1 MKKFFLYVS
10 ALAATIA
17 LAASCQKEIDNQT
30 SYPAGET
37 GIKSDKT
44 VVFTATSEKAN
55 GKTTIGADG
64 TTVEWA
70 SGDVIDILWD
80 GGSTTSSAAS
90 AGSTTTFEAEVDPA
104 SAYYAVYPASVGSL
118 SADVLS
124 INVPTTQ
131 DGTFAS
137 SNIAVAKTDAVS
149 HNLSFYN
156 ATALVKFSV
165 SDAEYNKAVFAG
177 TNGEAVAGEATID
190 FGDGTS
196 APTVTAA
203 STAAKS
209 VEVTLSGAGDYYFA
223 VLPGTFSNGFS
234 ITLFKNSVAERPKS
248 VQTSRTLGRA
258 TILDMGA
265 VDGVASITDYFVK
278 PSGTGSGKSW
288 DKAMGPAQLKALLE
302 TSSDSGVSDAK
313 ARLLDGVTIHMA
325 AGDYY
330 LAGEAEAVVEVGF
343 ASYASHVSI
352 TFKGGYPA
360 TLTGTNTTAARDT
373 SVTAFTGNSE
383 AKILHI
389 TDNANITFD
398 GITFKNS
405 NTTDSEHAA
414 LGINS
419 SSASV
424 TVQHCT
430 FKDNKN
436 SNTGQTGAAITLVDG
451 TLTISDCSFTGNTAR
466 NAGALFLKDGKSLPV
481 RVSNCKFESNTS
493 TNTSGAAQNAKWT
506 DVQFSH
512 CSFINNVAQ
521 GFGGGAFHT
530 STGAVTIFEDCVF
543 TGNSATATGT
553 SNGRGGAVS
562 LEQTA
567 EASFTRCVFSNN
579 TANCGD
585 KSLAGEGKS
594 AVENN
599 VAGGAIVLRHAG
611 NKLTLNACSFSGNT
625 APNGCGGVIGAQKSG
640 STITVN
646 DGTTFTGNES
656 YFQGGV
662 IFTLGNLT
670 VNGTATGR
678 VEFKNNKTLHTTRN
692 YSQGGAI
699 WVGGS
704 TSESVIKYALFDG
717 NDAGVESSDGYSA
730 GGALRAGAAKKVTV
744 ENCEFTNNRGANGN
758 AFSYSNCVE
767 ECVFTDCIFHDNIG
781 MSGTNKDGN
790 ASRFYGG
797 VGEMTAGSAR
807 FERCTFKDNLARSH
821 SGVLHFNNNGDLTP
835 SVSFTD
841 CLFDGN
847 SCLCQS
853 TANSTSTANNGGGC
867 FKFTDGMMMT
877 LNRCVFKNNQA
888 HNRGAVFQLGAND
901 VLFMNQVTFT
911 DNNLTATG
919 NIWGVNIHSNKSVIC
934 MNNVTSFNNSAP
946 NAGTHYSFNS
956 DGGWIITNSTL
967 IDNCTTGVVR
977 ANNTSGNGSRKS
989 VFCNNVIINRNAANS
1004 VLAISTALTSAGHNL
1019 LSCSSAPANLTMDA
1033 SDVTGVTSLNGGS
1046 YSSYSDYLGQYS
1058 WTNNLSGFDPA
1069 TAAIVEAAI
1078 KSDNEAVGSLTTN
1091 IGQDF
1096 YDWLSGIN
1104 ALGIDGRGEART
1116 GAWWPGAYQAN

>member
-1 MKKFFLYVS
+1 MAAIATLVVS
-10 ALAATIA
+10 CNKEKDYAGKEEVSGDKLRFEATAA
-17 LAASCQKEIDNQT
+17 E
-30 SYPAGET
+30 
-37 GIKSDKT
+37 
-44 VVFTATSEKAN
+44 V
-55 GKTTIGADG
+55 KTTIENGSGNERIVKWAAGDEITIYFDDSSVEAAAIEAG
-64 TTVEWA
+64 T
-70 SGDVIDILWD
+70 S
-80 GGSTTSSAAS
+80 
-90 AGSTTTFEAEVDPA
+90 TTFEATA
-104 SAYYAVYPASVGSL
+104 SASAENYYAVYPKDAASGL
-118 SADVLS
+118 TTGDPDVL
-124 INVPTTQ
+124 NVAVPVAQ
-131 DGTFAS
+131 DGAFANA
-137 SNIAVAKTDAVS
+137 NIAVAKTTAAAK
-149 HNLSFYN
+149 SFAFKN

-165 SDAEYNKAVFAG
+165 GDGYTKAVFTGNKGESLAG
-177 TNGEAVAGEATID
+177 TVPVTFGSADITLGEVVN
-190 FGDGTS
+190 
-196 APTVTAA
+196 P
-203 STAAKS
+203 AKKI
-209 VEVTLSGAGDYYFA
+209 EVTLNGAGEYYFA
-223 VLPGTFSNGFS
+223 VLPQTFESGFS
-234 ITLFKNSVAERPKS
+234 ITLYKGDVADTPKA
-248 VQTSRTLGRA
+248 VHASRTLARA
-258 TILDMGA
+258 TILNLGR
-265 VDGVASITDYFVK
+265 VDEVASITDYFVT
-278 PSGTGSGKSW
+278 PTGSGSGKSW

-302 TSSDSGVSDAK
+302 TSSDSDVSNAK
-313 ARLLDGVTIHMA
+313 AALLDGVTIHMA

-330 LAGEAEAVVEVGF
+330 LAGEAGAVVEVGF
-343 ASYASHVSI
+343 ASYSTPVSI

-373 SVTAFTGNSE
+373 SVTAFTGNTE

-398 GITFKNS
+398 GITFKDS

-414 LGINS
+414 IGINS
-419 SSASV
+419 SSATI

-430 FKDNKN
+430 FKDSKN
-436 SNTGQTGAAITLVDG
+436 SNSSQSGASITLVDG

-466 NAGALFLKDGKSLPV
+466 NAGALFLKDGKTLPV
-481 RVSNCKFESNTS
+481 RISKCKFDSNTS
-493 TNTSGAAQNAKWT
+493 TNTSGAVQNAKWT

-512 CSFINNVAQ
+512 CSFNNNVAQ

-599 VAGGAIVLRHAG
+599 VAGGAIILRHAG
-611 NKLTLNACSFSGNT
+611 CKLTINACTFSGNT

-640 STITVN
+640 SSITVN
-646 DGTTFTGNES
+646 DGTIFTGNES

-670 VNGTATGR
+670 VNGKATSR
-678 VEFKNNKTLHTTRN
+678 VEFNNNKTLHTTRN

-730 GGALRAGAAKKVTV
+730 GGALRASGAKKVTV
-744 ENCEFTNNRGANGN
+744 ENCEFTKNRGANGN
-758 AFSYSNCVE
+758 AFSYSICVE
-767 ECVFTDCIFHDNIG
+767 ECVFTDCYFHDNVG

-807 FERCTFKDNLARSH
+807 FERCTFKDNVARSH
-821 SGVLHFNNNGDLTP
+821 SGVIHFNNTTVNNATVTP
-835 SVSFTD
+835 TVYFTD
-841 CLFDGN
+841 CLFEGN
-847 SCLCQS
+847 SCMSQA
-853 TANSTSTANNGGGC
+853 TANSTTVANNGGGC
-867 FKFTDGMMMT
+867 FKFTDGMKMT
-877 LNRCVFKNNQA
+877 LNRCIFKNNQA
-888 HNRGAVFQLGAND
+888 NNRGAVFQLAAND
-901 VLFMNQVTFT
+901 VVFMNQVTFT
-911 DNNLTATG
+911 GNNLTASG

-946 NAGTHYSFNS
+946 NAGTHYSFNT
-956 DGGWIITNSTL
+956 DGGWIITNSTFV
-967 IDNCTTGVVR
+967 DNCTTGVIR

-1019 LSCSSAPANLTMDA
+1019 LSCSSAPTNFTADA

-1046 YSSYSDYLGQYS
+1046 YSSYNDYLGQYS
-1058 WTNNLSGFDPA
+1058 WTNDLSGFDPA
-1069 TAAIVEAAI
+1069 TDAIVEAAI
-1078 KSDNEAVGSLTTN
+1078 KNDNEAVGSLTSD

-1096 YDWLSGIN
+1096 YNWLDSLDPKGYLVDARGIT
-1104 ALGIDGRGEART
+1104 RGT
-1116 GAWWPGAYQAN
+1116 PWWPGAYQEAN